1 MCRVQMILFDRP
13 CHHLTVLFPE
23 RWEAVSVVLTTELL
37 IVTEAV
43 FPWLLTS
50 KHRPLTVRHVHRLDT
65 LENLVCES
73 CIPWMEA

>member
-1 MCRVQMILFDRP
+1 M
-13 CHHLTVLFPE
+13 TVLFPE

-50 KHRPLTVRHVHRLDT
+50 KHRPLIVRHVHRLDT
-65 LENLVCES
+65 LENLVREPF
-73 CIPWMEA
+73 IPWMEA

>member
-1 MCRVQMILFDRP
+1 MFDRLN
-13 CHHLTVLFPE
+13 HLTVLFPE

-50 KHRPLTVRHVHRLDT
+50 KHRPLTVRHVHRLET
-65 LENLVCES
+65 LENLVRES
-73 CIPWMEA
+73 FIPWMEA

>member
-1 MCRVQMILFDRP
+1 M
-13 CHHLTVLFPE
+13 
-23 RWEAVSVVLTTELL
+23 VLTTELL

-50 KHRPLTVRHVHRLDT
+50 KHRPLTVRHVHRLET

-73 CIPWMEA
+73 FNQGWKHRKRSTLMIFIAVYLPVLAGEDVSQLH

>member
-1 MCRVQMILFDRP
+1 MILFVQLNIP

-50 KHRPLTVRHVHRLDT
+50 KHRPLTVRHVHRLET
-65 LENLVCES
+65 LENLVRES
-73 CIPWMEA
+73 FIPWMEA

>member
-1 MCRVQMILFDRP
+1 MSNWIPV
-13 CHHLTVLFPE
+13 HYLTVLFPE

-50 KHRPLTVRHVHRLDT
+50 KHRPLAVRHVHRLDT
-65 LENLVCES
+65 LENLVRES
-73 CIPWMEA
+73 FIPWMEA

>member
-1 MCRVQMILFDRP
+1 MILCDRLNTP
-13 CHHLTVLFPE
+13 CHHLTVLFSE

-50 KHRPLTVRHVHRLDT
+50 KHRPLTVRHVHRLET
-65 LENLVCES
+65 LENLVRES
-73 CIPWMEA
+73 FIPWMEA